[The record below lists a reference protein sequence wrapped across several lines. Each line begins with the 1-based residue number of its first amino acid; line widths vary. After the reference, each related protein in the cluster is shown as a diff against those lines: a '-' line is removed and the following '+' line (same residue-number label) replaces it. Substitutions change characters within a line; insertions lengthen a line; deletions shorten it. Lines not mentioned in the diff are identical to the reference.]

1 MVKKPLFTDY
11 LQASSIATAQ
21 ATVIPT
27 IGLLPAPP
35 TRKTR
40 GYYEKSPLRT
50 SIFQVL
56 MCFACAFVD
65 TMWTNFRPHLYARD

>member
-27 IGLLPAPP
+27 IGLLPAPMRP
-35 TRKTR
+35 QNGLYTDILNSQTLNL
-40 GYYEKSPLRT
+40 E
-50 SIFQVL
+50 IF
-56 MCFACAFVD
+56 
-65 TMWTNFRPHLYARD
+65 Y